1 MRDQTLAVQRMQDL
15 IAERVGA
22 GGEATLQDLALVSGY
37 SPWYSYRLFRET
49 LGITP
54 AVYQRKMRLTNAAGL
69 LRADGEGRRVADVAF
84 DCGFGSVDAFT
95 RAFCREFGRNPG
107 AWSRDPS
114 PISLFVPYGAKYREL
129 YREARKGCEMK
140 SVEKTE
146 NVEKTKG
153 AEDAANETA
162 AQPGAAV
169 PAVFVRLVHKPERLC
184 LVKRGERA
192 EDYWSYCQEVGC
204 DVWGLLLSMCG
215 PGAEPVCLWLPDRF
229 RKPGTSR
236 YVQGVEVGLDYAGE
250 LPEGFDA
257 LRLPDADYLLF
268 QGQPFAEEDYC
279 EAIASV
285 SRAVDEYDPTP
296 LGYAWDDAS
305 SRIQLEPR
313 GARGCIELRPVHV
326 QPK

>member
-15 IAERVGA
+15 IAECVEA

-37 SPWYSYRLFRET
+37 SPWYSYRLFREE
-49 LGITP
+49 LGLTP
-54 AVYQRKMRLTNAAGL
+54 AAYQRKMRLTNAAER
-69 LRADGEGRRVADVAF
+69 LRANGEGRRVADVAF

-129 YREARKGCEMK
+129 YRDSRKDCAM
-140 SVEKTE
+140 E
-146 NVEKTKG
+146 NVEKIKG
-153 AEDAANETA
+153 AEKAEGIANETA
-162 AQPGAAV
+162 VQASGVV

-184 LVKRGERA
+184 LVRRGERA
-192 EDYWSYCQEVGC
+192 ADYWSYCQEVGC

-215 PGAEPVCLWLPDRF
+215 PGAEPVCLWLPDRL
-229 RKPGTSR
+229 RKPGTSC
-236 YVQGVEVGLDYAGE
+236 YVQGVEVGLDYAGD

-257 LRLPDADYLLF
+257 LRLPAADYLLF

-285 SRAVDEYDPTP
+285 SRAVDGYDPAP
-296 LGYAWDDAS
+296 LGYAWDDANP
-305 SRIQLEPR
+305 RIQLEPR
-313 GARGCIELRPVHV
+313 GARGYIELRPVRV
-326 QPK
+326 QAE